1 MPTFSTYPA
10 AAVREDL
17 LARREIAL
25 LDVREEARHAEGHP
39 LFAANLPLS
48 RLECEAYT
56 RLPRRSVNM
65 VLFGETEAQALLAA
79 RRLADIGYTEVKLL
93 AGGLEGLEAAGFP
106 MFIDVNVPSKA
117 FGELVEATRHTPSLS
132 AQTVQTI
139 IEQNQDY
146 VIVDVRRFDEFQTMS
161 IPGGISVPGGELV
174 LRIRDV
180 APNSNTQVIVNCAGR
195 TRSIIGAQSL
205 INAGLPNPVAA
216 LRNGTIGWKLAQ
228 QELAHGASK
237 TFPETPHGNSGEENS
252 GDTRW
257 HAARSARCVA
267 DAAGALRVT
276 FASLA
281 EWESATE
288 STIYRFD
295 VRSASEYENGHLP
308 GFMHAPGGQLV
319 QETDMF
325 APVRGSLIVLVDDD
339 GTRANMTASWLAQM
353 GWSVWVV
360 DEATPESF
368 TATGPPLRPLPA
380 FPFVPRER
388 FVTAAMLH
396 HWMTSVDARETAVL
410 DFTPSHRYRRE
421 HIPGA
426 WFALRPSLHQAIE
439 GIQHARRF
447 VITSEDL
454 AMARFA
460 YPELVSL
467 VDSCAPALEHSER
480 PVYLLDG
487 GNRAWRDAG
496 FGLTSEF
503 PRFASAPADRYKR
516 PYEGTSASPEAMQA
530 YLDWEGG
537 LVKQLSLDGTHHF
550 KVL

>member
-1 MPTFSTYPA
+1 LPTFSIYTA

-25 LDVREEARHAEGHP
+25 LDVREEARHAEAHP

-48 RLECEAYT
+48 RLECEAFT
-56 RLPRRSVNM
+56 RLPRRNVNV

-93 AGGLEGLEAAGFP
+93 AGGLKGLKAAGFP
-106 MFIDVNVPSKA
+106 MFIDVNAPSKA

-139 IEQNQDY
+139 IEQNQDH

-161 IPGGISVPGGELV
+161 IPGGISVPGGDLV

-180 APNSNTQVIVNCAGR
+180 APNPNTQVIVNCAGR

-205 INAGLPNPVAA
+205 INAGFPNPVAA

-237 TFPETPHGNSGEENS
+237 TFPESPQENS
-252 GDTRW
+252 AETRW
-257 HAARSARCVA
+257 HAARSARRVA
-267 DAAGALRVT
+267 DAAGALRIT
-276 FASLA
+276 FAALA
-281 EWESATE
+281 EWEGATE

-308 GFMHAPGGQLV
+308 GFLHAPGGQLV

-325 APVRGSLIVLVDDD
+325 APVRGSRIVLVDDD

-360 DEATPESF
+360 DEAKPQSF
-368 TATGPPLRPLPA
+368 TATGPALRPLPEL
-380 FPFVPRER
+380 PFVPQER
-388 FVTAAMLH
+388 VVTAAMLH
-396 HWMTSVDARETAVL
+396 HWMTSVDAHETAIL

-439 GIQHARRF
+439 GIQRARRF
-447 VITSEDL
+447 VATSEDL

-467 VDSCAPALEHSER
+467 VDSSAPAFEHNGR

-487 GNRAWRDAG
+487 GNRGWRDAG
-496 FGLTSEF
+496 FELTSEF
-503 PRFASAPADRYKR
+503 PRFASAPTDRYER

-530 YLDWEGG
+530 YLDWERG

-550 KVL
+550 TVL